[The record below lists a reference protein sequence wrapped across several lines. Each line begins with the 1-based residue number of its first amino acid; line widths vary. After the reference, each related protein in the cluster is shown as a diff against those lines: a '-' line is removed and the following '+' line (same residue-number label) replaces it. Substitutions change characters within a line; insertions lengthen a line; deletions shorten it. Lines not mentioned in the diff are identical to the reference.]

1 MQSAEQIGD
10 HQVPTSGGGFTG
22 VRSAYILFGLC
33 QSCHDEKLDMN
44 QV

>member
-22 VRSAYILFGLC
+22 VHSAYILWFV
-33 QSCHDEKLDMN
+33 SIMS
-44 QV
+44 